1 MLELIKELCQKSGVS
16 GFEEEIRTAIVEKV
30 RPYASSAKVD
40 SIGNLIVFKKG
51 LKRTEKNL
59 LVTAHMDEV
68 GFIVKKID
76 DAGYIKFAAVGGID
90 RRIMLGKKVLVGENR
105 VPGIIGLRAYHLV
118 SPAEEKIVPK
128 TEDMYIDIGAADKT
142 TAQTVVSP
150 GDYIVFDSDCVEFGN
165 RLLKTK
171 AIDDRLGC
179 AIMIKLLEQDLPL
192 DCTFVFSA
200 QEEVGTRGAFGAA
213 FSVSP
218 DIALVLEGTT
228 AADLPGIKA
237 HKHVTELGKGPVLGI
252 MDNATLY
259 DRELFELLRDTARQ
273 NNIPWQVKQYIS
285 GGNDASAIQRS
296 KNGVRVASISA
307 PVRYLH
313 TPSCVASIKDFNS
326 MLLLQ
331 NDLSRLSLQNGRKT
345 K

>member
-16 GFEEEIRTAIVEKV
+16 GFEEEIRTAIIEKIK
-30 RPYASSAKVD
+30 PYADSIKVD
-40 SIGNLIVFKKG
+40 SIGNLIVHKAG
-51 LKRTEKNL
+51 LKHTEKKL

-90 RRIMLGKKVLVGENR
+90 RRVMLGKKVLVGENKIS
-105 VPGIIGLRAYHLV
+105 GIIGLRAYHLV

-128 TEDMYIDIGAADKT
+128 TEDMYIDIGAKDQE
-142 TAQTVVSP
+142 TAQSVVSP
-150 GDYIVFDSDCVEFGN
+150 GDYIVFDSDCVEFGDG
-165 RLLKTK
+165 LLKAK

-179 AIMIKLLEQDLPL
+179 SVMIKLLEEKLPI
-192 DCTFVFSA
+192 DCIFVFSA

-213 FSVSP
+213 FSISP

-228 AADLPGIKA
+228 AADLAGIKD
-237 HKHVTELGKGPVLGI
+237 HKQVTVLGKGPVLGI

-259 DRELFELLRDTARQ
+259 DRELFNLLRDIAQ
-273 NNIPWQVKQYIS
+273 ENNIPWQAKRYIA
-285 GGNDASAIQRS
+285 GGNDASAIQKS
-296 KNGVRVASISA
+296 KSGVRVASVSA

-313 TPSCVASIKDFNS
+313 TPSCVASIKDFDF
-326 MLLLQ
+326 MLLLAQ
-331 NDLSRLSLQNGRKT
+331 KFIESIASKWEGK
-345 K
+345 